1 MTSAITT
8 VLPRQDAGPALP
20 RGTTSEGQLTCSHDP
35 KASSTDCWRRGG
47 YRKGWVNI
55 TAALKT
61 PHSEAVG
68 PALPCSRP
76 RGCLT
81 CTPITRVS
89 TTVLSRG
96 GAGQLSHVLQLVR
109 GRASSPKLMTP
120 CAAFLT
126 ARDSEGVRHL
136 CACATPWQMSGGVSS
151 PHSLP
156 QGLVHPHTPT
166 TRASSTVLP
175 EQGTGLLSPA
185 LPLVSRA
192 QQPVRSGA
200 SSAQPLD
207 IHMILSQGRLHVL
220 HHEDSDR
227 ALSGSSGWD
236 WPLTTDFPFPP
247 LSLQFHLSS

>member
-1 MTSAITT
+1 MQGLLSHVVQPVRGSSPALMTPRP
-8 VLPRQDAGPALP
+8 VLPTAGGGEVIGRDGWTSLLHSRHLTAKLWGQLFHALALGAASPVPPSPGSAQPCCSGEVQDSSPTCYSWWGAGPALQSSWP
-20 RGTTSEGQLTCSHDP
+20 R
-35 KASSTDCWRRGG
+35 
-47 YRKGWVNI
+47 V
-55 TAALKT
+55 
-61 PHSEAVG
+61 
-68 PALPCSRP
+68 
-76 RGCLT
+76 
-81 CTPITRVS
+81 
-89 TTVLSRG
+89 
-96 GAGQLSHVLQLVR
+96 QLSWL
-109 GRASSPKLMTP
+109 P
-120 CAAFLT
+120 
-126 ARDSEGVRHL
+126 DSEGVRHL
-136 CACATPWQMSGGVSS
+136 CAYATPWQMSGGVSS

-175 EQGTGLLSPA
+175 EQGTGLLSPV

-220 HHEDSDR
+220 RHEDSDR